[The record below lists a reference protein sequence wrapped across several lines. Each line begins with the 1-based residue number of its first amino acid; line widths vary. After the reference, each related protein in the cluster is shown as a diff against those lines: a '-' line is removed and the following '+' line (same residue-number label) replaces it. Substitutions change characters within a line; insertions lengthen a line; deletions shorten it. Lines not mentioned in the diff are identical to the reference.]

1 MAVALTDAAV
11 DDLRRLG
18 PRVAR
23 LALMEVAALA
33 ADPGAGEELVEGS
46 GFRKLVGRGGA
57 WRVVYSATATDTT
70 VWEVWVDGVRSAGA
84 AYAEALHRMQA
95 ADAPEVVEHAQLL
108 ERLGRI
114 TGTVPLPPGRLR
126 EPVPDWLAEALVD
139 RRGMTRLEVAT
150 LDARAAFD
158 HWNAPPTS

>member
-1 MAVALTDAAV
+1 MPVTLTDAAL

-23 LALMEVAALA
+23 LALVEVAALA
-33 ADPGAGEELVEGS
+33 DDPDAGVELVRGS

-57 WRVVYSATATDTT
+57 WRIVYTVAGGAAT

-84 AYAEALHRMQA
+84 AYAEALHRMQG
-95 ADAPEVVEHAQLL
+95 ADTPEVVEHAQLL

-114 TGTVPLPPGRLR
+114 TGTVPLPPSRLR
-126 EPVPDWLAEALVD
+126 EPVPDWLADALIGE
-139 RRGMTRLEVAT
+139 RALSRLEVAT

-158 HWNAPPTS
+158 RWNAA

>member
-23 LALMEVAALA
+23 LALGEIASWAAD
-33 ADPGAGEELVEGS
+33 ADPGTELVAGS

-57 WRVVYSATATDTT
+57 WRIVYTATGPVMT

-95 ADAPEVVEHAQLL
+95 ADAPEVIEHAQLL

-114 TGTVPLPPGRLR
+114 TGTVPLPPHRLR
-126 EPVPDWLAEALVD
+126 EPVPDWLAEALVGQ
-139 RRGMTRLEVAT
+139 RGLSRLEVAT

-158 HWNAPPTS
+158 RWNAPT